1 MWDDGRR
8 AWERLDGW
16 GEDRRPD
23 GDALAALSDIGLVRR
38 LLDEAELAAVRTAR
52 GQRRS
57 WAEIATKLG
66 VTRQSAW
73 ERWRDL
79 DEPPP
84 PTQLAPPGGAGAAAG
99 AAPGAPGA
107 GGAGGTGAP
116 GGAGAAAGAAPGDAT
131 VGGAARE
138 AVARQ
143 RRRQSTI
150 TVPSVLGMSW
160 SEALGRLTAI
170 GLVAVGPDP
179 DESPT
184 LRERGVI
191 TDQSPEAG
199 ARVPAGSVV
208 TLWLDRGG
216 GSGVRE
222 PRRPHPRPRSG
233 RALPP
238 EDAAV
243 S

>member
-16 GEDRRPD
+16 GEDRLPD

-52 GQRRS
+52 GQGRS

-79 DEPPP
+79 DDPGPA
-84 PTQLAPPGGAGAAAG
+84 PTRPDVVGPAAQE
-99 AAPGAPGA
+99 
-107 GGAGGTGAP
+107 
-116 GGAGAAAGAAPGDAT
+116 
-131 VGGAARE
+131 V
-138 AVARQ
+138 VARQ

-150 TVPSVLGMSW
+150 TVPSVVGMSW

-184 LRERGVI
+184 LRERGVV
-191 TDQSPEAG
+191 TDQSPESG

-222 PRRPHPRPRSG
+222 PRRPRPQPRSG
-233 RALPP
+233 RAIPP
-238 EDAAV
+238 GDVDADAAV
-243 S
+243 G

>member
-16 GEDRRPD
+16 GEDRLPD

-38 LLDEAELAAVRTAR
+38 LLDEAELAAVRAAR
-52 GQRRS
+52 RQGRS

-73 ERWRDL
+73 ERWREL
-79 DEPPP
+79 DEPALDVVGRAA
-84 PTQLAPPGGAGAAAG
+84 QEVAG
-99 AAPGAPGA
+99 
-107 GGAGGTGAP
+107 
-116 GGAGAAAGAAPGDAT
+116 
-131 VGGAARE
+131 
-138 AVARQ
+138 RQ
-143 RRRQSTI
+143 RRRSTI

-170 GLVAVGPDP
+170 GLVVTGSDP

-184 LRERGVI
+184 LRERGVV
-191 TDQSPEAG
+191 TDQTPEAG

-208 TLWLDRGG
+208 RLWLDRGG

-222 PRRPHPRPRSG
+222 PRRPRPQPRSG
-233 RALPP
+233 RAIPP
-238 EDAAV
+238 EEAAV
-243 S
+243 G

>member
-16 GEDRRPD
+16 EQDRLPD

-38 LLDEAELAAVRTAR
+38 LLDEAELAAVRAAR
-52 GQRRS
+52 RQRRS

-79 DEPPP
+79 DD
-84 PTQLAPPGGAGAAAG
+84 
-99 AAPGAPGA
+99 AAPEPARLDVVGS
-107 GGAGGTGAP
+107 
-116 GGAGAAAGAAPGDAT
+116 AAQE
-131 VGGAARE
+131 V
-138 AVARQ
+138 VARQ
-143 RRRQSTI
+143 RRRHATV

-184 LRERGVI
+184 LRERGVV
-191 TDQSPEAG
+191 TDQSPESG

-222 PRRPHPRPRSG
+222 PRRPRPQPRSG

>member
-8 AWERLDGW
+8 AWERLHGW
-16 GEDRRPD
+16 GEDRLPD

-52 GQRRS
+52 RQGRS

-79 DEPPP
+79 DDPGPA
-84 PTQLAPPGGAGAAAG
+84 PTRPEVVGRAAQE
-99 AAPGAPGA
+99 
-107 GGAGGTGAP
+107 
-116 GGAGAAAGAAPGDAT
+116 
-131 VGGAARE
+131 V
-138 AVARQ
+138 VARQ
-143 RRRQSTI
+143 RRRQSMI
-150 TVPSVLGMSW
+150 TVPSVVGMSW

-170 GLVAVGPDP
+170 GLVAVGPTP

-184 LRERGVI
+184 LRERGVV

-222 PRRPHPRPRSG
+222 PRRPRPQPRSG
-233 RALPP
+233 RAIPP
-238 EDAAV
+238 EDVDADAAV
-243 S
+243 G